1 MTRIYGYG
9 ALSHAR
15 FARVGASLLLH
26 VIIYLSPKCLKRVEK
41 VKKTDFFKKQGFR
54 QCWTKVLG
62 IVLEYS
68 YFSVISR
75 FFLKTVQRFLKFCCS
90 SLSPTLYK
98 VETRKE
104 ILDTRVQHVIFCR
117 RTLHLCNRFPF
128 RLLVK
133 SFSAVSERD
142 IMIVKLLLYFLC
154 VCMCFSVFFM
164 VSICFLF
171 RFFVCL
177 SVCCCFCFL
186 FLLKNS
192 LLLRAVPRKYQLDVE
207 IVKK

>member
-1 MTRIYGYG
+1 M
-9 ALSHAR
+9 
-15 FARVGASLLLH
+15 
-26 VIIYLSPKCLKRVEK
+26 
-41 VKKTDFFKKQGFR
+41 
-54 QCWTKVLG
+54 
-62 IVLEYS
+62 
-68 YFSVISR
+68 
-75 FFLKTVQRFLKFCCS
+75 QRFRNFLAV
-90 SLSPTLYK
+90 LPPPTLYK
-98 VETRKE
+98 VETRKK

-154 VCMCFSVFFM
+154 VCVCVFQFFLWFRFAFCFVFF
-164 VSICFLF
+164 CL
-171 RFFVCL
+171 L

>member
-1 MTRIYGYG
+1 MGMGLCPTR
-9 ALSHAR
+9 AS
-15 FARVGASLLLH
+15 RVGASLLLH

-154 VCMCFSVFFM
+154 VYVFFSFFYGFDLLF
-164 VSICFLF
+164 VSFFCL
-171 RFFVCL
+171 FVCL
-177 SVCCCFCFL
+177 LLFL
-186 FLLKNS
+186 FSVSVKELI
-192 LLLRAVPRKYQLDVE
+192 AVKSGSA
-207 IVKK
+207 